1 MFRNTLRRIAAKI
14 VQPGYEPIRADSVI
28 THAHDSATV
37 HARESATVLAYG
49 SATVIEGAQ
58 S

>member
-1 MFRNTLRRIAAKI
+1 MIRNLFTRIAAKI

-28 THAHDSATV
+28 TPAHDSATV
-37 HARESATVLAYG
+37 HARESATVRAHE